1 MKKSFC
7 EGPVHGMSNSIFI
20 ISSPVIL
27 VVQSKLSSY
36 LMEWEY
42 EVVKQ
47 TVLKIQIILDLC

>member
-1 MKKSFC
+1 MFQFKIITNKVMKKSFC

-36 LMEWEY
+36 LME
-42 EVVKQ
+42 
-47 TVLKIQIILDLC
+47 